1 MNCMLGISLNLV
13 EVPRSELKGVTI
25 DDLARFIFYKV
36 YQQNIPVVVLEPRSG
51 VNVTPLQCSRMSLR
65 LSKVLGCAIAFKF
78 TKLEYYE
85 RIRLLQKNGV
95 STVSLLTVYFL
106 ALNLQQQKNG
116 RRNSLKNT
124 MQF

>member
-1 MNCMLGISLNLV
+1 MQKNNIMNCMLGISLNLV

-36 YQQNIPVVVLEPRSG
+36 YLQNIPVVVLEPRSG

-78 TKLEYYE
+78 PKLEYQVFSQPPSSP
-85 RIRLLQKNGV
+85 IFPF
-95 STVSLLTVYFL
+95 SHF
-106 ALNLQQQKNG
+106 
-116 RRNSLKNT
+116 
-124 MQF
+124 